1 MLSKIRQA
9 YNNHLAVKII
19 TVILV
24 VLLSVV
30 IMLPL
35 LKLAE
40 VFGVNIRENTG
51 LNFKVQLG
59 NVFFFTLF
67 GVCSLFIIWLAQKFI
82 HQQKFSELGFARN
95 AAPTLLVGFVL
106 GVVVVSSKY
115 AIMMFFADEVDP
127 EPAFGKNVNAFSY
140 IGYYLYFFFGFIIWN
155 SLIEEV
161 GTRAY
166 PIQKLK
172 DHMNPHIIFT
182 IMGLIF
188 AMGHFALNDFSIGY
202 FISLFVASY
211 IYSLLYYYSGSIWLT
226 IGMHSGV
233 NWIGFTFFG
242 YNWKLGAIANIEI
255 IGGNPYIMEYAG
267 ALVQLIFLG
276 VVLLM
281 KRKGFFEHRF
291 GNTSAIV
298 S

>member
-1 MLSKIRQA
+1 MTNKFRQA
-9 YNNHLAVKII
+9 YNKSLTVKII
-19 TVILV
+19 TVVLV
-24 VLLSVV
+24 VFLSVAV
-30 IMLPL
+30 MLPL

-40 VFGVNIRENTG
+40 VFGVNIREHTG
-51 LNFKVQLG
+51 TNFKVQFG

-67 GVCSLFIIWLAQKFI
+67 GVCSLIIIWLAQKFI
-82 HQQKFSELGFARN
+82 HQKKFSELGFTKN
-95 AAPTLLVGFVL
+95 AASTLLVGFVL
-106 GVVVVSSKY
+106 GVVVVSIKF

-127 EPAFGKNVNAFSY
+127 EPAFGTNVSPFSY
-140 IGYYLYFFFGFIIWN
+140 IGYYLYFFFGFIVWN

-166 PIQKLK
+166 PIQQLK

-188 AMGHFALNDFSIGY
+188 ALGHFVLNDFSMGY

-267 ALVQLIFLG
+267 AFVQLVFLG
-276 VVLLM
+276 VVLLL
-281 KRKGFFEHRF
+281 KRNGYFEHRF
-291 GNTSAIV
+291 GNVKGA
-298 S
+298 